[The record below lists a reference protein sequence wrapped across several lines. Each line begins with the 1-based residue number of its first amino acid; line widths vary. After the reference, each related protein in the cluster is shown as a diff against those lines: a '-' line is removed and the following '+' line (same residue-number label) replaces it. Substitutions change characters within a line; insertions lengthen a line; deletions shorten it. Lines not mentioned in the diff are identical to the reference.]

1 MKVEH
6 KGHTTIIKNT
16 DGNSIDFLEKL
27 TNEYHSFQNVNLIV
41 DLSHDKELSIFN
53 VKLYTTII
61 KQHAK
66 NKKSFV
72 IVHDSIDYN
81 AVPKNI
87 VLVPTILEAHDIIEM
102 DEIERD
108 LGF

>member
-6 KGHTTIIKNT
+6 KGHTTIIRNT
-16 DGNSIDFLEKL
+16 EANSIDFLEKL
-27 TNEYHSFQNVNLIV
+27 TNEYHSFQNQNLIV
-41 DLSHDKELSIFN
+41 DLSHDKELTIFN
-53 VKLYTTII
+53 VKLYSDIV
-61 KQHAK
+61 KKHNK

-72 IVHDSIDYN
+72 LVHNSIDFN

-87 VLVPTILEAHDIIEM
+87 VLVPTVLEAHDIIEM